1 MQQIFLCFA
10 VALSIPSCQANGEL
24 APVDNGKDVAFAL
37 AADLLPIR
45 YSHRQLLVSHVPS
58 CPFNVFSSDRT
69 ARCAKAIRL
78 RYIGDVNHMGG
89 ESGPLAQ
96 QMKSAYLCR

>member
-10 VALSIPSCQANGEL
+10 VALSIQSCQANGEL
-24 APVDNGKDVAFAL
+24 APVNNGKDVAFAL

-45 YSHRQLLVSHVPS
+45 YPHRQLLVSHVPS

-69 ARCAKAIRL
+69 ARCAKDIRL
-78 RYIGDVNHMGG
+78 RHIGDVNHMGSQ
-89 ESGPLAQ
+89 SGPLAQ